1 MFSVPGLPDPPIK
14 VELCDWD
21 SDRHDLQWGFPP
33 SDGGAAI
40 TKYKVEMRKAKPEG
54 SDWVEVG
61 ESDGPKRFYSQGGL
75 TKGEKYQYRVRSVNK
90 AGPSEPSEPT
100 PYLIAKPRKCK

>member
-1 MFSVPGLPDPPIK
+1 MDSHDAVTKYQSSVLLISNGKYP
-14 VELCDWD
+14 
-21 SDRHDLQWGFPP
+21 
-33 SDGGAAI
+33 GGASDLAPLECADPD
-40 TKYKVEMRKAKPEG
+40 KVEMRKAKPEG